1 MIRGLLMAIGVV
13 AIIVGAGGVGFA
25 LGRARG
31 RRQAAELG
39 SLRELRL
46 QEHRRLLSE
55 ARDATER
62 GELGVADMLAAAAE
76 RVLEPTDLPPATG
89 GWR

>member
-1 MIRGLLMAIGVV
+1 MIRGLLMAAGVV
-13 AIIVGAGGVGFA
+13 AILVGAGAIGFVM
-25 LGRARG
+25 GRARG
-31 RRQAAELG
+31 RRQVSELT

-46 QEHRRLLSE
+46 HEHRRLLAE

-62 GELGVADMLAAAAE
+62 GELGVADMLSAAAE
-76 RVLEPTDLPPATG
+76 RVLDPTDLPPAKG